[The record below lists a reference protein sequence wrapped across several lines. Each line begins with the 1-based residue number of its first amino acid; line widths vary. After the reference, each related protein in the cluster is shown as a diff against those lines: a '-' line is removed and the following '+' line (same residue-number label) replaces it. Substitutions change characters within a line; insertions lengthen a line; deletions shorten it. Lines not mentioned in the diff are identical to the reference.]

1 MDQLK
6 KYDDAT
12 RNHIIDIGLFNYEK
26 CLEYNLKNTCNSKL
40 SNWINDEEVTN
51 MRESNKKLKQ
61 NIEELNGKMYMIRN
75 EEQEKGEKNVEY
87 FKNQLTYANEEK
99 RKLLNLRVIGHSP
112 KLLTRFID
120 QNNNS
125 PVISL
130 KDTII

>member
-6 KYDDAT
+6 KYDDTT
-12 RNHIIDIGLFNYEK
+12 RNHIIDIGIFNYEK

-87 FKNQLTYANEEK
+87 FKNQLSFWN
-99 RKLLNLRVIGHSP
+99 
-112 KLLTRFID
+112 
-120 QNNNS
+120 
-125 PVISL
+125 
-130 KDTII
+130 